1 MASIGNV
8 GACNESLKLDVD
20 RMQEQCDDLIVSG
33 LPDLDRLDDLTEAQ
47 SYLGSATDFLK
58 ALGTDATEVTAEL
71 AKQSDDKTIASLGEI
86 WTDLCDAIESRNEI
100 GALESHVIG
109 TESGSGHWDEGGA
122 ALCMRLT
129 LRAAGNYGIDADL
142 EKCLR
147 EQ

>member
-58 ALGTDATEVTAEL
+58 ALGTDATEV
-71 AKQSDDKTIASLGEI
+71 
-86 WTDLCDAIESRNEI
+86 LCDAIESRNEI